1 MSKLVKILTPPC
13 DDATVN
19 IVDNNNDPL
28 GSVIVSSG
36 GVGTYKVTD
45 LPELR
50 TLVIEVVFDLGDD
63 TTREIIINNNT
74 SGLITQIQEFGSS
87 GGFTTILNNVVTTA
101 PFTLQ
106 AGDRIKF
113 NRTDSSVEGSI
124 RLTGTY

>member
-13 DDATVN
+13 DDGIVN

-36 GVGTYKVTD
+36 GVETYKVTD

-50 TLVIEVVFDLGDD
+50 TLIIEVIFDLGDD
-63 TTREIIINNNT
+63 TTREIVINNNT
-74 SGLITQIQEFGSS
+74 SGLITQIQEVGSS
-87 GGFTTILNNVVTTA
+87 GGFTTILNNVATTA
-101 PFTLQ
+101 PITLQ

-113 NRTDSSVEGSI
+113 NRIDSSVEGSI
-124 RLTGTY
+124 ILTGTY